1 MSNRSCWDGK
11 GEGLHGDPTTTGA
24 QCISSYQSAS
34 NAGLGA
40 LRIGDKTTA
49 CPKCGKPG
57 VITEGHSWV
66 ILDGL
71 AAAVDGAEIMCGC
84 PPGTNRLVAP
94 AGQWM
99 GSKPAPEPDFMTQPT
114 QHAQA
119 AKKPQP
125 DKREAV
131 DAGFGIMPFCATP
144 ETFQNYLFS
153 GEPPLGTRELF
164 RSLNGSGK
172 QFKAGTIMLVVDPA
186 KQDSTQIAHMQ
197 AAKERIDAAL
207 APLSH
212 QQANFLYKHKD
223 TIEMF
228 AAASSTANEVAG
240 YSSKV
245 TDAAK
250 GYFGRIEK
258 ILVSIQNA
266 YKNQYITSG
275 SLISEQFFVERR
287 MLFGQLDSVLKM
299 FMRHRFMFND
309 YKDLRSALGLSSSS
323 ITHRWNETGVS
334 DIEGYA
340 THIEKLAKYVK
351 LMETA
356 GKIGIGLS
364 ALDTAAKITEACTTG
379 RDCEITSF
387 TSIGEFS
394 GSLLG
399 GAVAS
404 KILAGGATEAI
415 CVAVLGA
422 ATFEAG
428 GAGALLC
435 TVGVA
440 GGIAYGSDKAFS
452 AVGEHLGDTLYEVIG
467 ND

>member
-131 DAGFGIMPFCATP
+131 DAGFGIMPFGATT

-172 QFKAGTIMLVVDPA
+172 DFKAGTIMLLVDPDR
-186 KQDSTQIAHMQ
+186 QDSTQIAHMQ
-197 AAKERIDAAL
+197 AAKERVDAAL
-207 APLSH
+207 APLTH
-212 QQANFLYKHKD
+212 QEANFLHRNKD
-223 TIEMF
+223 TIDLF
-228 AAASSTANEVAG
+228 TSQTSLYGGLAAEAAG
-240 YSSKV
+240 KYFEKV
-245 TDAAK
+245 ESILAK
-250 GYFGRIEK
+250 
-258 ILVSIQNA
+258 IQA
-266 YKNQYITSG
+266 TYKNQYITSG
-275 SLISEQFFVERR
+275 TLIGEQFFVDRKQLFKELDGVLTDFTKYKIGLQDYPDIRR
-287 MLFGQLDSVLKM
+287 S
-299 FMRHRFMFND
+299 
-309 YKDLRSALGLSSSS
+309 LGLSSSA
-323 ITHRWNETGVS
+323 ITYRWNQTGVS

-340 THIEKLAKYVK
+340 TYMENAAKYVK
-351 LMETA
+351 MMKKA
-356 GKIGIGLS
+356 GYVGI
-364 ALDTAAKITEACTTG
+364 ALDGVNRLDKVYEACTVG
-379 RDCEITSF
+379 SDCAKTALTEVGS
-387 TSIGEFS
+387 FS
-394 GSLLG
+394 GSI
-399 GAVAS
+399 S
-404 KILAGGATEAI
+404 F
-415 CVAVLGA
+415 CVAASALVSDSVSTAVCSVVLGA
-422 ATFEAG
+422 LTIEAG
-428 GAGALLC
+428 G
-435 TVGVA
+435 VGMLTCGIIVTGGVGYTA
-440 GGIAYGSDKAFS
+440 AEGGGILGSY
-452 AVGEHLGDTLYEVIG
+452 LGDKIYEVIK
-467 ND
+467 

>member
-99 GSKPAPEPDFMTQPT
+99 GSKPAPKPDFMTQPP

-131 DAGFGIMPFCATP
+131 DAGFGIMPFGATT

-153 GEPPLGTRELF
+153 SEPPAGTKELF
-164 RSLNGSGK
+164 CSLNGSGK
-172 QFKAGTIMLVVDPA
+172 EFKAGTIMLLVDPA
-186 KQDSTQIAHMQ
+186 RQDSTQITHMQ
-197 AAKERIDAAL
+197 AAKTRIDAAL
-207 APLSH
+207 APLTH
-212 QQANFLYKHKD
+212 QEASFLHKNKD
-223 TIEMF
+223 TIDLF
-228 AAASSTANEVAG
+228 TSHTSL
-240 YSSKV
+240 YSGLA
-245 TDAAK
+245 TDAAGK
-250 GYFGRIEK
+250 YFEK
-258 ILVSIQNA
+258 VESILAKIQA
-266 YKNQYITSG
+266 TYKNQYITSG
-275 SLISEQFFVERR
+275 TLIGEQFFIERKQ
-287 MLFGQLDSVLKM
+287 LFKELDGVLTDFTKYKIGLK
-299 FMRHRFMFND
+299 D
-309 YKDLRSALGLSSSS
+309 YPDIRRSLGLSSSA
-323 ITHRWNETGVS
+323 ITHRWNQTGVS

-340 THIEKLAKYVK
+340 TYMENAAKYVK
-351 LMETA
+351 LMKKA
-356 GKIGIGLS
+356 GYVGI
-364 ALDTAAKITEACTTG
+364 ALDGVNRLDKVYEACTVG
-379 RDCEITSF
+379 SDCAKTSF
-387 TSIGEFS
+387 TEVGSFS
-394 GSLLG
+394 G
-399 GAVAS
+399 AVLAPIYAAPAIAS
-404 KILAGGATEAI
+404 SSTAVCAF
-415 CVAVLGA
+415 VLGA
-422 ATFEAG
+422 LTVEVG
-428 GAGALLC
+428 GAGALAC
-435 TVGVA
+435 GIIVSGAA
-440 GGIAYGSDKAFS
+440 GYGISELGGKS
-452 AVGEHLGDTLYEVIG
+452 GEYIGETIYEVTK
-467 ND
+467 